1 VLKKDL
7 LELANSAVRT
17 ALASGANACSVSAS
31 ADRSVEIDYRERRPE
46 TIKEA
51 STRGLL
57 IRLYVEGRYSAQSTS
72 DLRPDA
78 LKRFIGDAVQMTR
91 LLAADPDRTLP
102 DPKYY
107 EGRQAVDLDLVDP
120 RQRELTAT
128 DRHAIA
134 RAAEAAC
141 LADGGPGVVS
151 ATSGWNDGSSESLLV
166 TSNGFEGYNES
177 TYFSLNVQVTLQ
189 DEGDRRPN
197 GFEYAVATRR
207 ADLPAPEAI
216 GAGAVRRTRAL
227 MGGKKIKTETLPII
241 IENRGAGRVIAP
253 LLQAMAGRAVQ
264 QKQSFLAD
272 RKGQKIA
279 SDLLTLIDDPFVPRG
294 LGSCLYDGE
303 GITAKKRTMIEAGVL
318 KEFYVDWYYGRKLG
332 WEPTTAG
339 ASNLIIPPGQRSVN
353 EIMKGL
359 GRGILVT
366 GFIGGNANSTTGD
379 FSAGIFGL
387 LFENGETTQAVAEM
401 NIAGNSLE
409 LWSKLVEVAN
419 DPWPYSSLRVPS
431 LAFQDV
437 VVSGI

>member
-1 VLKKDL
+1 MKQDL

-17 ALASGANACSVSAS
+17 ALASGADACSVNAS
-31 ADRSVEIDYRERRPE
+31 TDRFVEISYREQKPE

-78 LKRFIGDAVQMTR
+78 LKRFIGDAVQMTK
-91 LLAADPDRTLP
+91 LLAADPERTLP

-120 RQRELTAT
+120 LQQKLAAA
-128 DRHAIA
+128 DRHELV
-134 RAAEAAC
+134 RVAEAAC
-141 LADGGPGVVS
+141 LAEGGTRVIS
-151 ATSGWNDGSSESLLV
+151 AASGWTDGCSENLLV

-177 TYFSLNVQVTLQ
+177 TYFSQNVEMSLQ

-197 GFEYAVATRR
+197 GYDYAVAVRK
-207 ADLPAPEAI
+207 ADLPAPAAI
-216 GAGAVRRTRAL
+216 GAAVVSRTRAL
-227 MGGKKIKTETLPII
+227 LGAKKIKTETLPII
-241 IENRGAGRVIAP
+241 VENRNVSRILGA

-272 RKGQKIA
+272 KQGQKIG

-294 LGSCLYDGE
+294 LGSRLYDAE
-303 GITAKKRTMIEAGVL
+303 GITARRRTMVEAGIL
-318 KEFYVDWYYGRKLG
+318 KGFYVDWYYSRKLG
-332 WEPTTAG
+332 GEPTTAG
-339 ASNLIIPPGQRSVN
+339 ASNLIIPAGQRSVA
-353 EIMKGL
+353 EIMKDL

-379 FSAGIFGL
+379 FSAGIFGH
-387 LFENGETTQAVAEM
+387 LFENGELTQAIAEM
-401 NIAGNSLE
+401 NIAGNTLDF
-409 LWSKLVEVAN
+409 WPKLVEVAS
-419 DPWPYSSLRVPS
+419 DPWPYSSLRTPS
-431 LAFQDV
+431 LAFRDI